1 MANDI
6 VISRP
11 SFLPAKVDA
20 PAARAA
26 ADEFGGGL
34 RAGMPLPMLST
45 RGKEFRVRMD
55 GNETSLRAVSRNGL
69 DVVLVAA
76 RPTVSKRWYEGSY
89 TSGEIVSPTCS
100 SKDGITPDVGNPVSK
115 TCAACPKNAWGSGS
129 RPDGTATKGKACGD
143 YKRVVVW
150 PVGLNSGDR
159 TATPM
164 VLDLAATSLR
174 APKGSR
180 GLMMLSEYVQALTKN
195 NLPVY
200 AYVATLDFSDAE
212 FPQVTFTPKRPVTED
227 EYTAVMAFREDDD
240 VQEVLFGEVTE
251 AAGAVKQAE
260 PEAEDEE
267 EVVYASP
274 AKEEKPKAAKPKAA
288 KPAPAPEPEP
298 EVAEPAE
305 EEATEVED
313 EADML
318 AEIEALLSGGK

>member
-11 SFLPAKVDA
+11 SFLPAVKADA
-20 PAARAA
+20 SAARTA

-34 RAGMPLPMLST
+34 RGGMPLPVLST

-89 TSGEIVSPTCS
+89 TSGEVVAPTCS
-100 SKDGITPDVGNPVSK
+100 SKDGITPDVAAPVARA
-115 TCAACPKNAWGSGS
+115 CATCPKNAWGSGT
-129 RPDGTATKGKACGD
+129 RADGTATKGKACND
-143 YKRVVVW
+143 YKRLVIW

-159 TATPM
+159 QATPM

-180 GLMMLSEYVQALTKN
+180 GLMMLSEYVTALTRN
-195 NLPVY
+195 SLPVY

-212 FPQVTFTPKRPVTED
+212 FPQVTFTPKRPVTEE
-227 EYTAVMAFREDDD
+227 EYKAIMAFREDDD
-240 VQEVLFGEVTE
+240 VQEVLYGE
-251 AAGAVKQAE
+251 AAEPTGPVKQAE
-260 PEAEDEE
+260 PVEEDAEE
-267 EVVYASP
+267 EVIYQSP
-274 AKEEKPKAAKPKAA
+274 PKEEPKAKAKKAA

-298 EVAEPAE
+298 EVAE
-305 EEATEVED
+305 EAAVED